1 MGFDKIEAVSLTDQF
16 VHKVESMIISG
27 ELMPGDQLPPARE
40 LSARM
45 GVSRPVISAGL
56 IELEKMGFVDIVA
69 RQGVYVSDYRKT
81 GSLDTLTALL
91 NYNGGVMRDDEVRSL
106 MEVRSAN
113 ECLCVKLVVER
124 ATQDELDG
132 LAPMLDAIKDAKTD
146 QEGAEATFQ
155 FHHALSVLSRNT
167 FLPLLYNSI
176 HSYGLHFWSLY
187 RQRYGANRLYQNK
200 LELYRALLDRDAT
213 TASEVPA
220 GEVRAT
226 SYLGDAETFSR
237 VPFDKRSLV
246 DESLET
252 AARNAAN
259 TLFAIRRHRMELIT
273 SEAGEHVFGAGL
285 QAALAELDRQEQAYT
300 ELFLGKRVTTTSV
313 ERITVVPDAGKQ
325 KYILCRFSPDR
336 GLLPGNDLTGDV
348 VLLQLDKES
357 DGSFTLTPASP
368 KAVRT
373 ATYRVAA
380 DVVCTVYCGTEEL
393 TRATLPLFEFGRDVE
408 LALPSKK

>member
-1 MGFDKIEAVSLTDQF
+1 MMINSNVKTLGNTKYILGGGTMGFDRIEAVSLTDQF
-16 VHKVESMIISG
+16 VQKIESMIISG

-56 IELEKMGFVDIVA
+56 IELEKMGFVEIVA

-106 MEVRSAN
+106 IEVRSAN

-176 HSYGLHFWSLY
+176 HTYGLHFWSLY
-187 RQRYGANRLYQNK
+187 RKRYGANRLYQNK
-200 LELYRALLDRDAT
+200 LELYRALLDRDAERAQAFT
-213 TASEVPA
+213 SDMLDGVANGAFSLYSHPDQTSHSEKTAGPGRALRFLTAGWEEEVKTFVST
-220 GEVRAT
+220 GE
-226 SYLGDAETFSR
+226 
-237 VPFDKRSLV
+237 PF
-246 DESLET
+246 
-252 AARNAAN
+252 
-259 TLFAIRRHRMELIT
+259 
-273 SEAGEHVFGAGL
+273 
-285 QAALAELDRQEQAYT
+285 
-300 ELFLGKRVTTTSV
+300 
-313 ERITVVPDAGKQ
+313 
-325 KYILCRFSPDR
+325 
-336 GLLPGNDLTGDV
+336 TGV
-348 VLLQLDKES
+348 
-357 DGSFTLTPASP
+357 
-368 KAVRT
+368 
-373 ATYRVAA
+373 
-380 DVVCTVYCGTEEL
+380 
-393 TRATLPLFEFGRDVE
+393 
-408 LALPSKK
+408 

>member
-1 MGFDKIEAVSLTDQF
+1 MGFDRIEAVSLTDQF

-56 IELEKMGFVDIVA
+56 IELEKMGFVEIVT
-69 RQGVYVSDYRKT
+69 RQGVYVSDYRTT
-81 GSLDTLTALL
+81 GSL

-146 QEGAEATFQ
+146 QEGAEAAFQ

-200 LELYRALLDRDAT
+200 LELYRALLDRDA
-213 TASEVPA
+213 E
-220 GEVRAT
+220 RAQAFT
-226 SYLGDAETFSR
+226 SDMLDGVGNGTFSLYSH
-237 VPFDKRSLV
+237 PNQTGRS
-246 DESLET
+246 
-252 AARNAAN
+252 A
-259 TLFAIRRHRMELIT
+259 
-273 SEAGEHVFGAGL
+273 
-285 QAALAELDRQEQAYT
+285 
-300 ELFLGKRVTTTSV
+300 
-313 ERITVVPDAGKQ
+313 
-325 KYILCRFSPDR
+325 
-336 GLLPGNDLTGDV
+336 
-348 VLLQLDKES
+348 
-357 DGSFTLTPASP
+357 
-368 KAVRT
+368 
-373 ATYRVAA
+373 
-380 DVVCTVYCGTEEL
+380 
-393 TRATLPLFEFGRDVE
+393 
-408 LALPSKK
+408 

>member
-56 IELEKMGFVDIVA
+56 IELEKMGFVEIVT

-124 ATQDELDG
+124 ATQAELDE

-146 QEGAEATFQ
+146 QEGADATFQ

-200 LELYRALLDRDAT
+200 LELYRALLDRDA
-213 TASEVPA
+213 E
-220 GEVRAT
+220 RAQAFT
-226 SYLGDAETFSR
+226 SDMLDSVANGAFSLYSH
-237 VPFDKRSLV
+237 PDQ
-246 DESLET
+246 
-252 AARNAAN
+252 
-259 TLFAIRRHRMELIT
+259 T
-273 SEAGEHVFGAGL
+273 SH
-285 QAALAELDRQEQAYT
+285 
-300 ELFLGKRVTTTSV
+300 SV
-313 ERITVVPDAGKQ
+313 
-325 KYILCRFSPDR
+325 
-336 GLLPGNDLTGDV
+336 
-348 VLLQLDKES
+348 
-357 DGSFTLTPASP
+357 
-368 KAVRT
+368 
-373 ATYRVAA
+373 
-380 DVVCTVYCGTEEL
+380 
-393 TRATLPLFEFGRDVE
+393 
-408 LALPSKK
+408 

>member
-16 VHKVESMIISG
+16 VQKIESMIISG

-56 IELEKMGFVDIVA
+56 IELEKMGFVEIVT

-106 MEVRSAN
+106 IEVRSAN

-124 ATQDELDG
+124 ATQAELDE

-176 HSYGLHFWSLY
+176 
-187 RQRYGANRLYQNK
+187 QRYGANRLYQNK
-200 LELYRALLDRDAT
+200 LELYRALLDRDA
-213 TASEVPA
+213 E
-220 GEVRAT
+220 RAQAFT
-226 SYLGDAETFSR
+226 SDMLDSVANGAFSLYSH
-237 VPFDKRSLV
+237 PDQ
-246 DESLET
+246 
-252 AARNAAN
+252 
-259 TLFAIRRHRMELIT
+259 T
-273 SEAGEHVFGAGL
+273 SH
-285 QAALAELDRQEQAYT
+285 
-300 ELFLGKRVTTTSV
+300 SV
-313 ERITVVPDAGKQ
+313 
-325 KYILCRFSPDR
+325 
-336 GLLPGNDLTGDV
+336 
-348 VLLQLDKES
+348 
-357 DGSFTLTPASP
+357 
-368 KAVRT
+368 
-373 ATYRVAA
+373 
-380 DVVCTVYCGTEEL
+380 
-393 TRATLPLFEFGRDVE
+393 
-408 LALPSKK
+408 

>member
-56 IELEKMGFVDIVA
+56 IELEKMGFVEIVT

-106 MEVRSAN
+106 IEVRSAN

-176 HSYGLHFWSLY
+176 HSYGLPPV
-187 RQRYGANRLYQNK
+187 
-200 LELYRALLDRDAT
+200 
-213 TASEVPA
+213 SE
-220 GEVRAT
+220 
-226 SYLGDAETFSR
+226 
-237 VPFDKRSLV
+237 
-246 DESLET
+246 
-252 AARNAAN
+252 
-259 TLFAIRRHRMELIT
+259 
-273 SEAGEHVFGAGL
+273 
-285 QAALAELDRQEQAYT
+285 
-300 ELFLGKRVTTTSV
+300 
-313 ERITVVPDAGKQ
+313 
-325 KYILCRFSPDR
+325 
-336 GLLPGNDLTGDV
+336 
-348 VLLQLDKES
+348 
-357 DGSFTLTPASP
+357 
-368 KAVRT
+368 
-373 ATYRVAA
+373 
-380 DVVCTVYCGTEEL
+380 
-393 TRATLPLFEFGRDVE
+393 
-408 LALPSKK
+408 

>member
-1 MGFDKIEAVSLTDQF
+1 MGFDRIEAVSLTDQF

-56 IELEKMGFVDIVA
+56 IELEKMGFVEIVT
-69 RQGVYVSDYRKT
+69 RQGVYVSDYRTT

-176 HSYGLHFWSLY
+176 HTYGLHFWSLY
-187 RQRYGANRLYQNK
+187 RKRYGANRLSSTA
-200 LELYRALLDRDAT
+200 RCSIAMPSVHRRSPPICSTALSTARSRSIVIPIRRDAAHRK
-213 TASEVPA
+213 TAGSGRTLRFLTAGWEEEV
-220 GEVRAT
+220 
-226 SYLGDAETFSR
+226 
-237 VPFDKRSLV
+237 K
-246 DESLET
+246 
-252 AARNAAN
+252 
-259 TLFAIRRHRMELIT
+259 TL
-273 SEAGEHVFGAGL
+273 
-285 QAALAELDRQEQAYT
+285 
-300 ELFLGKRVTTTSV
+300 
-313 ERITVVPDAGKQ
+313 
-325 KYILCRFSPDR
+325 
-336 GLLPGNDLTGDV
+336 
-348 VLLQLDKES
+348 
-357 DGSFTLTPASP
+357 
-368 KAVRT
+368 
-373 ATYRVAA
+373 
-380 DVVCTVYCGTEEL
+380 
-393 TRATLPLFEFGRDVE
+393 
-408 LALPSKK
+408 

>member
-1 MGFDKIEAVSLTDQF
+1 MMINSNVKTLGNTKYISGVDTMGFDKIEAVSLTDQF
-16 VHKVESMIISG
+16 VQKIESMIISG

-56 IELEKMGFVDIVA
+56 IELEKMGFVEIVA

-106 MEVRSAN
+106 IEVRSAN

-132 LAPMLDAIKDAKTD
+132 LAPMLDAITD

-200 LELYRALLDRDAT
+200 LELYRALLDRDA
-213 TASEVPA
+213 E
-220 GEVRAT
+220 RAQAFT
-226 SYLGDAETFSR
+226 SDMLDGVANGAFSLYSH
-237 VPFDKRSLV
+237 PDQ
-246 DESLET
+246 
-252 AARNAAN
+252 
-259 TLFAIRRHRMELIT
+259 T
-273 SEAGEHVFGAGL
+273 SP
-285 QAALAELDRQEQAYT
+285 
-300 ELFLGKRVTTTSV
+300 SV
-313 ERITVVPDAGKQ
+313 
-325 KYILCRFSPDR
+325 
-336 GLLPGNDLTGDV
+336 
-348 VLLQLDKES
+348 
-357 DGSFTLTPASP
+357 
-368 KAVRT
+368 
-373 ATYRVAA
+373 
-380 DVVCTVYCGTEEL
+380 
-393 TRATLPLFEFGRDVE
+393 
-408 LALPSKK
+408 

>member
-56 IELEKMGFVDIVA
+56 IELEKMGFVDVVA

-187 RQRYGANRLYQNK
+187 RQRYGAKKYPLNLSLANFAIVFGSILNIVVQGAVGGDNRLAVFMVMGV
-200 LELYRALLDRDAT
+200 L
-213 TASEVPA
+213 
-220 GEVRAT
+220 
-226 SYLGDAETFSR
+226 
-237 VPFDKRSLV
+237 SLV
-246 DESLET
+246 
-252 AARNAAN
+252 A
-259 TLFAIRRHRMELIT
+259 
-273 SEAGEHVFGAGL
+273 
-285 QAALAELDRQEQAYT
+285 
-300 ELFLGKRVTTTSV
+300 
-313 ERITVVPDAGKQ
+313 
-325 KYILCRFSPDR
+325 
-336 GLLPGNDLTGDV
+336 
-348 VLLQLDKES
+348 
-357 DGSFTLTPASP
+357 
-368 KAVRT
+368 
-373 ATYRVAA
+373 AA
-380 DVVCTVYCGTEEL
+380 DV
-393 TRATLPLFEFGRDVE
+393 LPFSKKWNSDMKMLEGRKAKASGSSADVE
-408 LALPSKK
+408 GPEAAAAAS

>member
-56 IELEKMGFVDIVA
+56 IELEKMGFVEIVT

-81 GSLDTLTALL
+81 GSLDTLTAL
-91 NYNGGVMRDDEVRSL
+91 
-106 MEVRSAN
+106 
-113 ECLCVKLVVER
+113 CVELVVER

-200 LELYRALLDRDAT
+200 LELYRALLDRDA
-213 TASEVPA
+213 E
-220 GEVRAT
+220 RAQAFT
-226 SYLGDAETFSR
+226 SDMLDSVANGAFSLYSH
-237 VPFDKRSLV
+237 PDQ
-246 DESLET
+246 
-252 AARNAAN
+252 
-259 TLFAIRRHRMELIT
+259 T
-273 SEAGEHVFGAGL
+273 SH
-285 QAALAELDRQEQAYT
+285 
-300 ELFLGKRVTTTSV
+300 SV
-313 ERITVVPDAGKQ
+313 
-325 KYILCRFSPDR
+325 
-336 GLLPGNDLTGDV
+336 
-348 VLLQLDKES
+348 
-357 DGSFTLTPASP
+357 
-368 KAVRT
+368 
-373 ATYRVAA
+373 
-380 DVVCTVYCGTEEL
+380 
-393 TRATLPLFEFGRDVE
+393 
-408 LALPSKK
+408 